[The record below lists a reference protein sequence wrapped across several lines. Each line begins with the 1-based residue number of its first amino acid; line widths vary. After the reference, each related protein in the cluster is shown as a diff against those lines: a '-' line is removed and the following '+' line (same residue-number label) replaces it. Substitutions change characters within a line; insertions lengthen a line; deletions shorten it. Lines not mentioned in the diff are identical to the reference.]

1 MSTTFILVWVLVSFD
16 SYASGLAYS
25 PPMQTLEDCKRLQEV
40 SMKLSHQNKNTCVQL
55 NILRGAQR

>member
-1 MSTTFILVWVLVSFD
+1 MTFILVWVLVSFD

-40 SMKLSHQNKNTCVQL
+40 AMKLSHQSKNTCVQI
-55 NILRGAQR
+55 NVLRGARR